1 MYQIATIIMIL
12 HFLVMQQQ
20 KAALMGSILVLL
32 RRKTANKEDDTMEIK
47 LPLYNILN
55 MFLTGLVFIGGC
67 VLLFPQYIVDLFNN
81 EIIKGLSAGPEI
93 VITVCIFA
101 IAYET
106 GLIINRIGSTIIE
119 PVFKKTKL
127 IPFNDNYSLFNEKKK
142 QYPIMSTLSREYA
155 LSRTGIVL
163 FLLLAVLALFSSTKL
178 LSIPLLIIAIIF
190 YVSCRKHAG
199 KIVKLMSDSH
209 DN

>member
-1 MYQIATIIMIL
+1 MIL

-67 VLLFPQYIVDLFNN
+67 VLLFPQYIIDLLNN
-81 EIIKGLSAGPEI
+81 EIIKGLGAGPEI
-93 VITVCIFA
+93 VITVCVFA

-127 IPFNDNYSLFNEKKK
+127 IPFNDDYTLFNEKKK